1 MNDTAIVTADW
12 VGTAVSMWGVSPWAF
27 VVLAGIVVLGLALKE
42 LTKNT
47 KLTEALSM
55 RIIDTGSIK
64 STVEEIR
71 KDQLV
76 SNTERTKQGTRLD
89 AIDNRLQT
97 VEKDVAELKCI
108 RVACP
113 SRDTGESV

>member
-1 MNDTAIVTADW
+1 MIDTTITTADW
-12 VGTAVSMWGVSPWAF
+12 AGTAISMWGVSPWAF
-27 VVLAGIVVLGLALKE
+27 VVLAGIIVLGLALKE

-64 STVEEIR
+64 ATVEEIR

-76 SNTERTKQGTRLD
+76 SNEQRQEHGKRLD

-97 VEKDVAELKCI
+97 VEKDVAELKCV

-113 SRDTGESV
+113 SRDSGENG